1 MEKSKLE
8 GFDEKWL
15 KGIKYHDAEKKIID
29 KDGRKVTQSI
39 PFERPVTV
47 KDVMSWREA
56 GDSVVIVIAD
66 GMKYTVKK

>member
-1 MEKSKLE
+1 MAE
-8 GFDEKWL
+8 FDKKWL
-15 KGIKYHDAEKKIID
+15 EGIKYHDAKKKEID
-29 KDGRKVTQSI
+29 KNGRKVIQSQA
-39 PFERPVTV
+39 FERPVTV